1 MPKYLFRCVD
11 KHRSERE
18 ISFTEFDALKKA
30 GFQCPQCGK
39 PAVIQLSYF
48 ALGGGLAHNE
58 SYPNDRRGVARKR
71 ARRNDGGQDRAES
84 A

>member
-1 MPKYLFRCVD
+1 MPRYIFKCSD
-11 KHRSERE
+11 KHQSERD
-18 ISFTEFDALKKA
+18 ISFSEFDKLRKA
-30 GFQCPQCGK
+30 GFVCPQCGK

-71 ARRNDGGQDRAES
+71 ARSGTDG
-84 A
+84 